1 MLNQQQTPYEKRPA
15 YEIAKEKTL
24 IGYAGSTENVLSQYK
39 PMDWEMSD
47 SFASNLVLPKPLTI
61 STKQT
66 YVAPT
71 AEEPQVKKPNIFQS
85 FTASFEKGISQYA
98 FALNDWIGSELE
110 ISWKNLINK
119 PAQAMESVTHKSS
132 DPAKQAVY
140 DEWQSAVT
148 SAKALPI
155 FEKEK
160 AVMSATTKMKEKLK
174 NIEDASNVP
183 IYANLDTDRNWIAR
197 LREANKQKQLPVM
210 KSLTEKQ
217 NLGELKGLAKDVA
230 VGLEST
236 PYTIASL
243 LPFGL
248 GFIANYGAQSMMS
261 LNQKMQELSASG
273 EPLTPEK
280 SSAIMR
286 YAAGSALIEA
296 GSEQIFRIGGASK
309 KLASLL
315 GKVSVGK
322 LVPYLAGYLIQNGI
336 EEGTEEVISG
346 IGQGLLAKI
355 TTDKTAKLSELV
367 NFGDLAQQFKA
378 GAIMGVLFSTFSRNG
393 YTGWQE
399 TRATLDEK
407 KNMTVDESSPDDL
420 SEIEKSIDLDLDL
433 DDNIEEV
440 NQKTAESV
448 IVEGAQ
454 LGTDMPDEQQ
464 KNAIQSINESRERA
478 TMPPQAAAVP
488 STTGIE
494 PVAVQSKDVSLP
506 EAVNAQEEVQ
516 TGVQI
521 RPFEYDSMG
530 VKTLAEGKLK
540 GVDYSIGPA
549 LETINAAGYKTIQSQ
564 SATKSDYE
572 KAQGRYTDNG
582 YIAFMKSDLTDVKI
596 KDIKNAADKVGLPI
610 NLNDDIFLKPAV
622 VVRTG
627 VTKDGTSY
635 ESLLPEA
642 NKVANNKIGK
652 EFTVADYTTEE
663 IRQWAKIRDKAL
675 ETLITEHG
683 GRHEWSDE
691 EIISKWNEF
700 ANILSGQK
708 PSIAKQP
715 LGEIASQVSEQ
726 KTQEGKQGIV
736 APGFAPKAQQQPSYD
751 RSAAGM
757 SPDTQ
762 ESLRRNAD
770 VDKKASVQ
778 SITKELSDYVKKNV
792 LWGSVTVKPEER
804 GQYKFAIRQSR
815 LATPNAAKRATQMI
829 EKTYGMVNAQQLPL
843 LKDIITFF
851 DIAENA
857 KNGLYKKN
865 PLPHKMKSVDE
876 LITIVKNLKTEL
888 RKPENKEVIDA
899 YKYRKKI
906 MDKLRDALISK
917 AKEVGKDLSY
927 IKSHEYYN
935 YNAVYEMYMTEQKTF
950 FGKGKLKYLPRE
962 GNAQN
967 YISNPIINDYLI
979 INKMYRDYYRLG
991 VLESIMDLDISSE
1004 LEYDP
1009 DTGKRIVPKD
1019 YTEITK
1025 NEVIGNVSNT
1035 TPLEKRAV
1043 EAVTQFLQENNI
1055 DPASDTGKEMLQR
1068 ARGMDFE
1075 GVLVVP
1081 TDIAENVVEEFTK
1094 KAKGALPS
1102 FERNLIKAW
1111 KFTKIRTP
1119 FKAWKYNVRNA
1130 FGDLD
1135 VMLVGDPTAIKNVPT
1150 ALWQLYKYY
1159 YGNFAS
1165 KLGFDIKNAPM
1176 LEQFI
1181 EKTGG
1186 LSGEAIR
1193 ELGDIEK
1200 HPDLKFLKGSATPA
1214 QMGVQA
1220 IKAVWKAMTLEKF
1233 TQFREQVLRYS
1244 VFMNQYEYLE
1254 NHNGKPKWYM
1264 ASNPAEISSI
1274 KSNEDKAIKLA
1285 TDLLGAY
1292 DDVSPLGTTISDHYI
1307 PFFRFKALNVQ
1318 RYVRMAFNMFYSNP
1332 NMLKQEGL
1340 SLAQKMGY
1348 AGRIGA
1354 VGAIKLG
1361 RFAILASLLPI
1372 ALEITNHLFAG
1383 DDEDK
1388 LPEEVKNQPHV
1399 TFPSWMFG
1407 DKARV
1412 FYLSN
1417 IGSYNDLL
1425 NMAGIDTISGE
1436 DIKDLF
1442 TGKKTVKEIVDKNV
1456 SFKPLNFLLSI
1467 NPLVLE
1473 GYELV
1478 TGKQGHYF
1486 DPENPSDIKDR
1497 VQYVFDQAGFGPVW
1511 TWLAGLPQGKST
1523 LQGVVANTAIK
1534 GDVAMW
1540 EVYNMMDDFYAE
1552 NDISPYEPK
1561 GYRRG
1566 TTAWDK
1572 WVAAYYFK
1580 QAVKLND
1587 KQAMQKYLADYVA
1600 LGGDSKTMDS
1610 SLRAMKPAQ
1619 FMEKKHKDTF
1629 FAQLTDEE
1637 KATFERADKYYD
1649 ELMELAA
1656 DVKWP

>member
-1 MLNQQQTPYEKRPA
+1 MAINRDFITGLLNQQQSPYVKRSA
-15 YEIAKEKTL
+15 SEIAKEKTL

-39 PMDWEMSD
+39 PMDWEASD
-47 SFASNLVLPKPLTI
+47 SFASNLVSPKPLTI

-71 AEEPQVKKPNIFQS
+71 VEEPQVKKPNIFQS

-148 SAKALPI
+148 SAKALPM

-210 KSLTEKQ
+210 KSLAEKQ

-355 TTDKTAKLSELV
+355 TTDKNAKLSELV

-407 KNMTVDESSPDDL
+407 KNMTVGESSSDDL
-420 SEIEKSIDLDLDL
+420 SEIEKSIDLDLEL
-433 DDNIEEV
+433 DGNIEEV

-464 KNAIQSINESRERA
+464 RTAIQSINESRERA
-478 TMPPQAAAVP
+478 TMPPQAVQVP
-488 STTGIE
+488 STTGVE
-494 PVAVQSKDVSLP
+494 PVAVQSKGVSLP
-506 EAVNAQEEVQ
+506 EAVNTPEAVQ
-516 TGVQI
+516 TGVAEETPNKVTVYTTIPNNELSTDELVARVKSKQPDHQI
-521 RPFEYDSMG
+521 AYGDF
-530 VKTLAEGKLK
+530 VKARSLK
-540 GVDYSIGPA
+540 SEIDAKEFNKIFARVSANQYIEKKEVEFQPTHLDSIGNRKVQVNIDGKVAKMVWEDGATGSEPVA
-549 LETINAAGYKTIQSQ
+549 LFQNNP
-564 SATKSDYE
+564 
-572 KAQGRYTDNG
+572 RYT
-582 YIAFMKSDLTDVKI
+582 ALQ
-596 KDIKNAADKVGLPI
+596 P
-610 NLNDDIFLKPAV
+610 
-622 VVRTG
+622 
-627 VTKDGTSY
+627 
-635 ESLLPEA
+635 
-642 NKVANNKIGK
+642 
-652 EFTVADYTTEE
+652 TV
-663 IRQWAKIRDKAL
+663 
-675 ETLITEHG
+675 
-683 GRHEWSDE
+683 
-691 EIISKWNEF
+691 
-700 ANILSGQK
+700 
-708 PSIAKQP
+708 QP
-715 LGEIASQVSEQ
+715 LGEIAAEVSEQ

-736 APGFAPKAQQQPSYD
+736 APGFAPKTTTQQPSYD

-865 PLPHKMKSVDE
+865 PLPHKMKSIDE

-1009 DTGKRIVPKD
+1009 DTGKRIVRKG

-1244 VFMNQYEYLE
+1244 VFMNQNEYLE

-1264 ASNPAEISSI
+1264 ASNPAEIASI
-1274 KSNEDKAIKLA
+1274 KTNEDKAIKLA

-1332 NMLKQEGL
+1332 NMLNQEGL

-1399 TFPSWMFG
+1399 TFPSWIFG

-1456 SFKPLNFLLSI
+1456 AFKPLNFLLSI

-1511 TWLAGLPQGKST
+1511 TWLAGLPQGKSS

-1600 LGGDSKTMDS
+1600 LGGDSKTMDA

-1619 FMEKKHKDTF
+1619 FMEKKHKDAF